1 MVNPPPKFIE
11 IVLQYIYKIYQ
22 REFEEKKALY
32 QTEEEQNNLKTE
44 DVFDENDKQL
54 IEDLTIFIEQ
64 YQYQVMML

>member
-1 MVNPPPKFIE
+1 M
-11 IVLQYIYKIYQ
+11 
-22 REFEEKKALY
+22 Y

-64 YQYQVMML
+64 YQYQVMTLQDQIRQMNGFGSMMEGDEDGE

>member
-1 MVNPPPKFIE
+1 M
-11 IVLQYIYKIYQ
+11 
-22 REFEEKKALY
+22 Y

-64 YQYQVMML
+64 Y

>member
-1 MVNPPPKFIE
+1 M
-11 IVLQYIYKIYQ
+11 
-22 REFEEKKALY
+22 Y

-64 YQYQVMML
+64 YQYQVMMLQD